1 VKSSRMNQPT
11 PAVIPLAGEP
21 EVRHHAGAGEHSV
34 NEPLADASLVACPN
48 CDLVQR
54 LPEIDPGHIARCPR
68 CATELWRRRHD
79 SLNRTFALAVAAAVL
94 LIIANVEP
102 MLGLTAVGQECFTT
116 VFRGSELLWE
126 HGEPL
131 VAGLI
136 FFCAI
141 LAPVL
146 QTSLLLL
153 VLLGARC
160 EVPPAWVG
168 SLLRHVP
175 FTRIWSMIEVM
186 LIGVM
191 VALTKIAEYATPV
204 LGHALFALGAL
215 VVLFAAMQ
223 SIFDPREIWLR
234 VEWARAKA
242 QNKTAAAPLKEATA

>member
-1 VKSSRMNQPT
+1 MKSSRMNQPT
-11 PAVIPLAGEP
+11 STNVPPSSEP
-21 EVRHHAGAGEHSV
+21 DADRSAETGEHHV
-34 NEPLADASLVACPN
+34 NQPLSDSSLISCPN

-54 LPEIDPGHIARCPR
+54 LPEVEPGHIARCPR
-68 CATELWRRRHD
+68 CGTALWRRRHD
-79 SLNRTFALAVAAAVL
+79 SLNRTLALAIAAAVL
-94 LIIANVEP
+94 LIIANTEP
-102 MLGLTAVGQECFTT
+102 MLGLTAAGQECFTT
-116 VFRGSELLWE
+116 VFRGAELLWE

-131 VAGLI
+131 VAALI

-141 LAPVL
+141 LAPAIQV
-146 QTSLLLL
+146 SLLLL

-191 VALTKIAEYATPV
+191 VALTKIAEYAAPV
-204 LGHALFALGAL
+204 LGHALFALGGL

-223 SIFDPREIWLR
+223 SIFDPREIWQR
-234 VEWARAKA
+234 VEWANAKA
-242 QNKTAAAPLKEATA
+242 KKRAAVPMKEATA